1 MLLDHFHPPLYPTRH
16 WTGFHSR
23 WAGNIAV
30 DLNRQLPE
38 AWFAA
43 PTVKWSIEIDVAVT
57 EDETIPVG
65 APAIGG
71 YGTGVGSPPSP
82 AKSIA
87 FEQTTDV
94 VEVQIYRDFG
104 DAPLVGAVELVSPAN
119 KDRPETRD
127 AFTAKCEAYL
137 RNGVGLVVID
147 IVTQRQANLHAELLE
162 RCGDDDASDFP
173 LYTSAYRPVARN
185 SHFELDIWIEELRVG
200 SDLVAM
206 PLFLSDGPYVTVN
219 LAETYVQ
226 TCDDLKFPK
235 LDSN

>member
-30 DLNRQLPE
+30 DLNHQLPDG
-38 AWFAA
+38 WFAE

-57 EDETIPVG
+57 EEETALIG
-65 APAIGG
+65 APTFDGYDAGG
-71 YGTGVGSPPSP
+71 GSPPSP

-94 VEVQIYRDFG
+94 VEVQVFRDFG

-119 KDRPETRD
+119 KDRPETRE

-137 RNGVGLVVID
+137 RNGVGLVIID
-147 IVTQRQANLHAELLE
+147 VVTQRQANLHAELLH
-162 RCGDDDASDFP
+162 RCGDEDESDFP
-173 LYTSAYRPVARN
+173 LYTSAYRPIARD
-185 SHFELDIWIEELRVG
+185 SHFELDIWIEALQVG
-200 SDLVAM
+200 APLVSM
-206 PLFLSDGPYVTVN
+206 PLFLKEGPYVSVN
-219 LAETYVQ
+219 LAETYRQ

-235 LDSN
+235 AETI